1 MLDIVTYIWV
11 GYYYISKI
19 WDVRKAMQR
28 NQMQQRQGHLGLFP
42 LNYVASVGANL
53 KRQKDLPGVKQIHY
67 IWYVDPWG
75 YPVLLYS
82 TSNMLCLGHG
92 GGYNL

>member
-11 GYYYISKI
+11 DYYYISKI

-28 NQMQQRQGHLGLFP
+28 KQMQQRQGHLGLFP

-53 KRQKDLPGVKQIHY
+53 KRQKDLAGVKQIHY